1 MKCDDTKIAMMDL
14 LYDEIESETEKLL
27 RTHLA
32 ACEECRREYEA
43 LSRTSLTLQALP
55 QEAPAR
61 TLIFVEARP
70 TWAQSLKNLLFPEHA
85 SRWGRW
91 AFGLSAAMVSALVT
105 SAILNL
111 EITAGDGQFSYRTSL
126 APRPVAEVSEQFRN
140 RLAEQLRLE
149 NREMV
154 SQLVQAHYEKQQA
167 EFDRTLVNFATEFN
181 RQRQQ
186 DILLLGQGLEKV
198 EQNTVNRLQQT
209 DRVLDE
215 LMLRVGTPSPRP

>member
-1 MKCDDTKIAMMDL
+1 MKCDDTKLAMMDL

-27 RTHLA
+27 RTHFA
-32 ACEECRREYEA
+32 ACEECRREYET

-55 QEAPAR
+55 QAAPLR
-61 TLIFVEARP
+61 SLVFVEARP
-70 TWAQSLKNLLFPEHA
+70 SWTQSLKNLLFPEHA
-85 SRWGRW
+85 PRWGRL
-91 AFGLSAAMVSALVT
+91 AFGLSAAVVSALVT

-111 EITAGDGQFSYRTSL
+111 EISAGGGQFSYRTSL
-126 APRPVAEVSEQFRN
+126 MPRPVVEVSEQYKN
-140 RLAEQLRLE
+140 QLAEQLRLE

-154 SQLVQAHYEKQQA
+154 AQLVQAHYQKQQA

-209 DRVLDE
+209 DRILDQ
-215 LMLRVGTPSPRP
+215 LMLRVGNSSARP